1 MNTEGEKFRE
11 REREKNSVRR
21 EGIGAR
27 NYGRE
32 ALYL

>member
-11 REREKNSVRR
+11 RERNSVRR
-21 EGIGAR
+21 EGIGVR